1 MELVGK
7 FFRWWFDELAGL
19 VPAPLRRKLSGY
31 RAVNVLTIEGES
43 GRLALE
49 VGSQATPLLSFDL
62 AADAAET
69 VRRTLR
75 ARLRA
80 ARRRYF
86 GRKGPQQLRLP
97 AASALTSVVALPRAA
112 EENLEEVI
120 GFELDRY
127 TPFTAAEAYFAYARL
142 PQQREDAPQVKVLL
156 SVVRR
161 AVADAAIAR
170 AHQLGFDEDRVVVE
184 TGRPAPA
191 VLDLR
196 TGDGEA
202 RSFDLLRPVRL
213 ALACAAAAL
222 VVLAAGLPLWHVR
235 TALEAEQHRLDD
247 VKRLADEAGRL
258 QREIDALQT
267 DASALVQ
274 RKRQLVP
281 VSRLLAEITH
291 VLPDDTWLLEFQ
303 TTATNDVQFQGYSA
317 SASSLI
323 ALLEGSKILRKASFR
338 SPITPDP
345 ATGRERFQISVQ
357 MVQAGEQ

>member
-1 MELVGK
+1 
-7 FFRWWFDELAGL
+7 
-19 VPAPLRRKLSGY
+19 
-31 RAVNVLTIEGES
+31 
-43 GRLALE
+43 
-49 VGSQATPLLSFDL
+49 
-62 AADAAET
+62 
-69 VRRTLR
+69 
-75 ARLRA
+75 
-80 ARRRYF
+80 
-86 GRKGPQQLRLP
+86 
-97 AASALTSVVALPRAA
+97 
-112 EENLEEVI
+112 
-120 GFELDRY
+120 
-127 TPFTAAEAYFAYARL
+127 
-142 PQQREDAPQVKVLL
+142 
-156 SVVRR
+156 
-161 AVADAAIAR
+161 
-170 AHQLGFDEDRVVVE
+170 
-184 TGRPAPA
+184 

-323 ALLEGSKILRKASFR
+323 ALLEGSKILRKASFL
-338 SPITPDP
+338 SAITPDP